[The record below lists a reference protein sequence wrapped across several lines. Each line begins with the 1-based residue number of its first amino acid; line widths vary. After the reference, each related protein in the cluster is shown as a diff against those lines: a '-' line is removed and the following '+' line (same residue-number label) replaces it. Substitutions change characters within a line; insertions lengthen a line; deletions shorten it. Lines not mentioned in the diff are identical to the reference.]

1 VCVIKFSILALYHRI
16 FGLSWLAWF
25 CGVLTMGYLITN
37 HVVLP
42 LYTAPIDYYWNQWYG
57 AQGKVQINEANV
69 RCLFFRFQYLF
80 FLLRIL
86 LPSICVPSQTM
97 AAGCMCVCPC

>member
-25 CGVLTMGYLITN
+25 CGVLTMGYLVTN

-69 RCLFFRFQYLF
+69 RCLSFSLLEFCIFFFGWMDICF
-80 FLLRIL
+80 FHSL
-86 LPSICVPSQTM
+86 CV
-97 AAGCMCVCPC
+97 A

>member
-25 CGVLTMGYLITN
+25 CVVLTMGYLVTN

-57 AQGKVQINEANV
+57 AQGRVQINEANV
-69 RCLFFRFQYLF
+69 RCLFFIDFNIF
-80 FLLRIL
+80 FFF
-86 LPSICVPSQTM
+86 
-97 AAGCMCVCPC
+97 

>member
-1 VCVIKFSILALYHRI
+1 MCIIKFSILALYHRI

-25 CGVLTMGYLITN
+25 CIVLTTGYLITN

-57 AQGKVQINEANV
+57 TKGMIQINEANV
-69 RCLFFRFQYLF
+69 RCFSFVILSPSLDV
-80 FLLRIL
+80 FLLRRG
-86 LPSICVPSQTM
+86 P
-97 AAGCMCVCPC
+97 AE